1 MKGGS
6 LRRTGR
12 IIFIA
17 ALFSLCSARAF
28 PEVATILEGNRIS
41 VGETTEMQIRFSG
54 MNGDI
59 EPVSI
64 PEVPGLRIAFAGT
77 QKNFEFINGV
87 SRFGVSFTF
96 MIQAEKKGVYRIPPI
111 VFRAGGNTVRSR
123 EVTLT
128 VSGEGGRQPQQSIE
142 EPLSTSVTVSKKKLY
157 VGEPFIMRYFLSS
170 GNIME
175 FSGFEKPPEIRGF
188 VSKAIDTPDLS
199 SGRASEG
206 SPLVISAM
214 AALSPGRHKIGGG
227 TAVVMEGGGGML
239 SVFPQQK
246 RIQFGYKEVEVA
258 EIPAAGRPKDFNG
271 DVGSFVI
278 KSDFNGSPVK
288 AYEEKK
294 VTVVVSGTGNFITL
308 AKPGF
313 TKDADGVRVL
323 AEEGDTRMS
332 VENNRLR
339 GEKKF
344 IFTIV
349 PEKPGPLDLG
359 RIRMAYFDAE
369 AGAFRAAETD
379 NIRFEVRP
387 GEKKKKTQGEGDA
400 ADGGPD
406 FNPVYIA
413 LIAAAAAAGMTFMII
428 WERRRYRQISG
439 GKSVEDDRDEEM
451 AGDAAGTDR
460 VAEMKSSLDK
470 MDSASFIKSAERAID
485 DISRSGQGAS
495 DGITRRLAELREE
508 IAGYRYAGREIKSDD
523 MKSIYAEIRKIKEG
537 VL

>member
-6 LRRTGR
+6 LKRTGR

-17 ALFSLCSARAF
+17 ALFFLCSARAF
-28 PEVATILEGNRIS
+28 PEVATVLEGNRIS
-41 VGETTEMQIRFSG
+41 VGETTEMHIRFSG
-54 MNGDI
+54 MSGDI
-59 EPVSI
+59 EPVSY
-64 PEVPGLRIAFAGT
+64 PAVPGLRIAFTGT
-77 QKNFEFINGV
+77 QKNYEFINGV

-96 MIQAEKKGVYRIPPI
+96 MIQAEKKGVYRIPPF
-111 VFRAGGNTVRSR
+111 VFKAGGNTVKSR
-123 EVTLT
+123 EVALT
-128 VSGEGGRQPQQSIE
+128 VSGEGGRPQSIE

-188 VSKAIDTPDLS
+188 VSKGIDTPDDRDLS
-199 SGRASEG
+199 SDRASEG
-206 SPLVISAM
+206 SPLMISAM

-246 RIQFGYKEVEVA
+246 RIQFGYKDVEVV

-271 DVGSFVI
+271 DVGSFAI

-313 TKDADGVRVL
+313 TKDADGARVL
-323 AEEGDTRMS
+323 AEEGDTRIS

-349 PEKPGPLDLG
+349 PEKPGTLDLG
-359 RIRMAYFDAE
+359 KVRMAYFDAE

-379 NIRFEVRP
+379 SIRFEVRP
-387 GEKKKKTQGEGDA
+387 GEKKKKTQADGDA
-400 ADGGPD
+400 GDGGPE

-413 LIAAAAAAGMTFMII
+413 LIAAAAAGGMTFMII

-439 GKSVEDDRDEEM
+439 EKSVKDDRYEEKT
-451 AGDAAGTDR
+451 GDAVGADR
-460 VAEMKSSLDK
+460 IAEMKSSLDK
-470 MDSASFIKSAERAID
+470 MDSASFIRSAEKAID
-485 DISRSGQGAS
+485 EISSGPS
-495 DGITRRLAELREE
+495 DGDAGRLAELREA
-508 IAGYRYAGREIKSDD
+508 ISGYRYAGRKINGDD
-523 MKSIYAEIRKIKEG
+523 MKSIYVEIRKIKEG
-537 VL
+537 IL